1 MKRLKLTGLLA
12 APFTPFKENGSIDW
26 DKIPKL
32 ADALVADGVTG
43 AYVCGTTGE
52 GISCTLAERKALLE
66 AWSNA
71 ASGRLIL
78 IAHTGASALGEVE
91 QLNRWAVELGYDAI
105 SAIPTTFFRPAN
117 EESLVEYCRLVAFSA
132 PEVPFY
138 YYHTMNARLEL
149 SPSRFLELA
158 SDRIPTLGG
167 IKFNHHNLYEF
178 QLCKEFAQNR
188 YDIVF
193 GVDEFFAG
201 ALALGATAFIG
212 STYNYSASLYW
223 KIWESFRNADWSA
236 VHAGMCKVCKGV
248 KLLNQY
254 GGLPAGKAMMG
265 IKGLDCG
272 PARAPLRQLNVS
284 QRAAIANE
292 LSKCLEG

>member
-1 MKRLKLTGLLA
+1 MKKLTGLLA
-12 APFTPFKENGSIDW
+12 APFTPFTEDGAIDW
-26 DKIPKL
+26 NKIPAL

-52 GISCTLAERKALLE
+52 GISCTLDERFALLE
-66 AWSNA
+66 AWADA
-71 ASGRLIL
+71 ARGRLVL
-78 IAHTGASALGEVE
+78 IAHTGALALGEVE
-91 QLNRWAVELGYDAI
+91 KLNRKAVELGYDAV
-105 SAIPTTFFRPAN
+105 SAIPTTFFRPAD
-117 EESLVEYCRLVAFSA
+117 EEALVEYCRQAASSA

-149 SPSRFLELA
+149 SPSRFLRLA
-158 SDRIPTLGG
+158 AERIPTLGG

-178 QLCKEFAQNR
+178 QLCRDFAQDR

-212 STYNYSASLYW
+212 STYNYSAPLYQG
-223 KIWESFRNADWSA
+223 IWEAFRAGDWAA
-236 VHAGMCKVCKGV
+236 VHSGMRKVCRGV
-248 KLLNQY
+248 QLLNQY

-265 IKGLDCG
+265 VKGLDCG
-272 PARAPLRQLNVS
+272 PARVPLRQLAPAA
-284 QRAAIANE
+284 RAQIAQKLTE
-292 LSKCLEG
+292 ILSSEA

>member
-1 MKRLKLTGLLA
+1 MKTRSKLTGLLA
-12 APFTPFKENGSIDW
+12 APFTPFTEDGAIDF
-26 DKIPKL
+26 DKIPLL

-52 GISCTLAERKALLE
+52 GISCTLEERIALLE
-66 AWSNA
+66 TWASA
-71 ASGRLIL
+71 AKGRLIL
-78 IAHTGASALGEVE
+78 IAHTGALALGDVE
-91 QLNRWAVELGYDAI
+91 RLNRKAVELGYDAV
-105 SAIPTTFFRPAN
+105 SAIPTTFFRPMD
-117 EESLVEYCRLVAFSA
+117 EEALVEYCRQAASSA

-158 SDRIPTLGG
+158 AERIPTLGG

-178 QLCKEFAQNR
+178 QLCKEFAGDR

-201 ALALGATAFIG
+201 ALALGTTAFIG
-212 STYNYSASLYW
+212 STYNYSASLYQGIW
-223 KIWESFRNADWSA
+223 KAFRIGDWAA
-236 VHAGMCKVCKGV
+236 VYSGMRKVCQGV
-248 KLLNQY
+248 RLLNQY

-265 IKGLDCG
+265 VKGLDCG
-272 PARAPLRQLNVS
+272 PARPPLRHLS
-284 QRAAIANE
+284 ADERASIAAK
-292 LSKCLEG
+292 LKRVLA

>member
-1 MKRLKLTGLLA
+1 MLKLSGLVA
-12 APFTPFKENGSIDW
+12 APFTPFKENGAIDF
-26 DKIPKL
+26 DKIPQL
-32 ADALVADGVTG
+32 ADSLVADGVTG

-52 GISCTLAERKALLE
+52 GISCTLEERKELLT
-66 AWSNA
+66 AWASA
-71 ASGRLIL
+71 AKGRLTL
-78 IAHTGASALGEVE
+78 IAHTGALALGEVE
-91 QLNRWAVELGYDAI
+91 KLNRCAVELGYDAV
-105 SAIPTTFFRPAN
+105 SAIPPTFFRPAD
-117 EESLVEYCRLVAFSA
+117 EEALVEYCRQAASSA

-149 SPSRFLELA
+149 SPSRFLQLA
-158 SDRIPTLGG
+158 AEHIPTLGG

-178 QLCKEFAQNR
+178 QLCRQFAQDR

-212 STYNYSASLYW
+212 STYNYSASLYQ
-223 KIWESFRNADWSA
+223 KIWEDFCRADWPA
-236 VHAGMCKVCKGV
+236 VQAGMRKVCEGV

-265 IKGLDCG
+265 VKGLDCG
-272 PARAPLRQLNVS
+272 PARPPLRCLDAAARADIAEQLRNILD
-284 QRAAIANE
+284 A
-292 LSKCLEG
+292 

>member
-1 MKRLKLTGLLA
+1 MKRLKLSGLLA
-12 APFTPFKENGSIDW
+12 APFTPFTEDGSIDW
-26 DKIPKL
+26 IKIPKL

-52 GISCTLAERKALLE
+52 GISCTLEERKELLA
-66 AWSNA
+66 AWA
-71 ASGRLIL
+71 AAAKGRLTL

-91 QLNRWAVELGYDAI
+91 VLNRRAVELGYDAV

-117 EESLVEYCRLVAFSA
+117 EEALVEYCRLAAASA

-158 SDRIPTLGG
+158 AERIPTLGG

-178 QLCKEFAQNR
+178 QLCKEFAKER

-212 STYNYSASLYW
+212 STYNYSASLYQD
-223 KIWESFRNADWSA
+223 IWEAFRQADWPL
-236 VHAGMCKVCKGV
+236 VHEGMRKVCEAV

-265 IKGLDCG
+265 VKGLDCG
-272 PARAPLRQLNVS
+272 PARAPLRQLNAS
-284 QRAAIANE
+284 QRAAVADE
-292 LSKCLEG
+292 LAKCLGR